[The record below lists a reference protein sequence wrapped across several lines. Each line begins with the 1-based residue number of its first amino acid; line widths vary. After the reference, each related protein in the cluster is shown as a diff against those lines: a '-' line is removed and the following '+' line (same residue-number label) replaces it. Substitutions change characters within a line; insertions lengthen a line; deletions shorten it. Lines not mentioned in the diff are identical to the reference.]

1 MDYGGHGEGT
11 RSGVGLAGDLTLVE
25 TKPQRGGDVMFFLLA
40 PASGGLEVMHKG
52 KEIPSVSQNSLLCD
66 ALIEV
71 SNKGLGITLVKN
83 KTKVVGIFTDGD
95 LRRCLNEKIDIN
107 KTKIKD
113 VMTKSFKTIRSNA
126 LAVDAAKIM
135 EENKIFTL
143 VVMNKEKNVGVISMH
158 DLITARIL

>member
-1 MDYGGHGEGT
+1 MLEARGFT
-11 RSGVGLAGDLTLVE
+11 RKDFASSHPAGKLGRKLITQVE
-25 TKPQRGGDVMFFLLA
+25 NL
-40 PASGGLEVMHKG
+40 MHKG
-52 KEIPSVSQNSLLCD
+52 NEIPSVSQNSLLCD

-107 KTKIKD
+107 KTKIRD
-113 VMTKSFKTIRSNA
+113 VMTKNFKTIRSNA
-126 LAVDAAKIM
+126 LAIDAAKIM
-135 EENKIFTL
+135 EENKVFTL

>member
-1 MDYGGHGEGT
+1 M
-11 RSGVGLAGDLTLVE
+11 
-25 TKPQRGGDVMFFLLA
+25 
-40 PASGGLEVMHKG
+40 
-52 KEIPSVSQNSLLCD
+52 LCD

-83 KTKVVGIFTDGD
+83 KTKVIGIFTDGD

-113 VMTKSFKTIRSNA
+113 VMTKNFKTIGSNA

-143 VVMNKEKNVGVISMH
+143 VVMSKGKNVGVISMH